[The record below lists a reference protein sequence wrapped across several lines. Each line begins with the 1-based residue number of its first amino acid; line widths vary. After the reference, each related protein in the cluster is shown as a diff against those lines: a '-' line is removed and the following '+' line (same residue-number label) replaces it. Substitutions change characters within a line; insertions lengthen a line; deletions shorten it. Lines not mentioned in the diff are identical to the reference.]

1 MTTIII
7 IVVVGALILTIMF
20 LRAGRDRED
29 EQTWLIHD
37 AYSSIF
43 TLLGHLKKDNP
54 EGYKKVGKKLDDA
67 LNIIIEVEQIL
78 QEPEEQNEPENTQ

>member
-7 IVVVGALILTIMF
+7 IVIVGVLILTIMF
-20 LRAGRDRED
+20 LRATRDRED

-43 TLLGHLKKDNP
+43 TLLGHLKNSNP
-54 EGYKKVGKKLDDA
+54 EGYKKAGKKLDDA
-67 LNIIIEVEQIL
+67 LNLIIEVEQIL
-78 QEPEEQNEPENTQ
+78 QECPEKKDDD